1 MFRFVLDTEE
11 SRNPQGLSV
20 DDINTVH
27 GEAQPAQ
34 NGNAQCSICLENID
48 EGVRCNTLQ
57 CEHTFH
63 TQCITQWFATHTTCP
78 VCRRENG
85 TGNQRRQSETEQI
98 DGSDVFH
105 IPYVVHT
112 SYVILEFRYPDES
125 ATRSMWHANDTL
137 VHVFEYVSR
146 SFTAQTQ
153 ITLNIHNRY
162 FKNTESLL
170 SLDRPLCA
178 CGISGN
184 TTIDIFVG

>member
-1 MFRFVLDTEE
+1 MFRFVVETEE

-20 DDINTVH
+20 AEINTVH
-27 GEAQPAQ
+27 GEARPAQ
-34 NGNAQCSICLENID
+34 NGNTQCSICLENID

-85 TGNQRRQSETEQI
+85 TQQHQNETEHT
-98 DGSDVFH
+98 DGADIFH
-105 IPYVVHT
+105 FPYFIQT

-125 ATRSMWHANDTL
+125 ATRSTWNANDTL

-146 SFTAQTQ
+146 SYIPQTQ
-153 ITLNIHNRY
+153 LTLKIHNRY

-170 SLDRPLCA
+170 SLDKPLGA
-178 CGISGN
+178 YGISGN